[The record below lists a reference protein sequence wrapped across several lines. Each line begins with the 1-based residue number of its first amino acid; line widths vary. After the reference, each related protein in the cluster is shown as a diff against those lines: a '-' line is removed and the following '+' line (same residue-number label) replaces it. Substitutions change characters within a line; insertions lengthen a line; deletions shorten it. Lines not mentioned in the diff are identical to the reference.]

1 MQSALYYGYRIF
13 ILITNITGGKK
24 RMNRT
29 AIVTI
34 IMRVVLGIIFVF
46 HGVDKF
52 QMGLSNVEA
61 WFSSIGIPGFLA
73 YVVAVLELVGGVML
87 ILGLFTRYVSG
98 LFVVLLIG
106 AIITAKLSG
115 GLLGNGQ
122 GAGYELDLGFILV
135 SLYLVVADRTPFSVD
150 RFIMSKRTK

>member
-1 MQSALYYGYRIF
+1 
-13 ILITNITGGKK
+13 
-24 RMNRT
+24 MNRT
-29 AIVTI
+29 AVVTI

-150 RFIMSKRTK
+150 RFIMSKRSK